1 MNHHHHEEK
10 AGNNALTDPVCDMA
24 VTDTSKFFEK
34 IENKTFTFAVKNVT
48 QNLKVILIFI

>member
-24 VTDTSKFFEK
+24 VTDTSKF
-34 IENKTFTFAVKNVT
+34 V
-48 QNLKVILIFI
+48 